1 MDKDET
7 IRYLVARWINIAER
21 DLLTA
26 QQGLHTPEIIT
37 ETVCYH
43 LQQAVEKY
51 LKAFLVRHQI
61 EFSKTH
67 NIMLLLNLCATV
79 DAAFAVGLADADT
92 LTDYAVQIRY
102 PDDWYVPSIEEARQ
116 ALALVL
122 KVREFVQVR
131 LEAEYRTHLGKL

>member
-1 MDKDET
+1 MSAPWY
-7 IRYLVARWINIAER
+7 IRHHA
-21 DLLTA
+21 
-26 QQGLHTPEIIT
+26 PEIIT

-79 DAAFAVGLADADT
+79 DAAFATELVDADL
-92 LTDYAVQIRY
+92 LTDYAVEIRY
-102 PDDWYVPSIEEARQ
+102 PDDWFVPSIEEAHH

-131 LEAEYRTHLGKL
+131 LEVEHRSPSGETAPQ